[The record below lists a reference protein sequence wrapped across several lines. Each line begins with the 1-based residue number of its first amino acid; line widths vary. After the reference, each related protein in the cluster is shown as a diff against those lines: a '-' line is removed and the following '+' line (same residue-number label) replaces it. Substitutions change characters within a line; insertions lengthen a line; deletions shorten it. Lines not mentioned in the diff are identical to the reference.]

1 MTCVVAYRD
10 KDRVYVGAD
19 SLSSS
24 QQTMERI
31 PRRDRKVF
39 RLRDRDDVLIGFC
52 GSYRMGQLLQS
63 QPGLLQ
69 YTEVQIDEES
79 EETVE
84 EVKEVEDLDYNAMI
98 DVFVPNVVELFKA
111 ADFAVNSEVG
121 LLGGNFFVAT
131 KDRFFYVLGDYS
143 VADIDADY
151 FAIGCGGPYAIGALD
166 VLKDNH
172 KMSVTKKIEKALKV
186 ARNNAMGIDAP
197 YLILNTL
204 DDEEIKITK

>member
-1 MTCVVAYRD
+1 MTCVIAYKDND
-10 KDRVYVGAD
+10 KVYIGAD

-39 RLRDRDDVLIGFC
+39 RLKDREDILIGFC

-69 YTEVQIDEES
+69 YSEIQIDEES
-79 EETVE
+79 GEPIE
-84 EVKEVEDLDYNAMI
+84 EVKEVEDLDYDAMI
-98 DVFVPNVVELFKA
+98 EVFVPNVVELFKA

-131 KDRFFYVLGDYS
+131 KDRFFYVLGDFS

-166 VLKDNH
+166 VLKDNQ
-172 KMSVTKKIEKALKV
+172 KMPVTRKIEKALRV

-204 DDEEIKITK
+204 DDKEIKIKK

>member
-1 MTCVVAYRD
+1 MTCVIAY
-10 KDRVYVGAD
+10 KDNNKVYIGAD

-39 RLRDRDDVLIGFC
+39 RLKDREDILIGFC

-69 YTEVQIDEES
+69 YSEIQIDEES
-79 EETVE
+79 GEPIE
-84 EVKEVEDLDYNAMI
+84 EVKEVEDLDYDAMI
-98 DVFVPNVVELFKA
+98 EVFVPNVVELFKA

-131 KDRFFYVLGDYS
+131 KDRFFYVLGDFS

-166 VLKDNH
+166 VLKDNQ
-172 KMSVTKKIEKALKV
+172 KMPVTRKIEKALRV

-204 DDEEIKITK
+204 DDKEIKIKK

>member
-1 MTCVVAYRD
+1 MTCVVAYKD

-84 EVKEVEDLDYNAMI
+84 EVKEVENLDYDAMI

-131 KDRFFYVLGDYS
+131 KDRFFYVLGDFS
-143 VADIDADY
+143 VAVLDADY